1 MIDSALLLPAAVLIL
16 WTLVMLAW
24 LALTRLPAASKMGI
38 DIASSVGGRGADL
51 DPQLPPEVAWKSHN
65 YSHLLEQPTLFY
77 AVIALLTLAGATGGL
92 NLALAW
98 AYVGL
103 RIAHSLWQVLVN
115 KVSIR
120 FALFLL
126 STICLLALSINLLRA
141 LL

>member
-1 MIDSALLLPAAVLIL
+1 MIDTALLLPAAILIL

-24 LALTRLPAASKMGI
+24 LALTRLPAASKIGI
-38 DIASSVGGRGADL
+38 DIASSVGGRGADI
-51 DPQLPPEVAWKSHN
+51 DPQLPPKVAWKSHN

-77 AVIALLTLAGATGGL
+77 AVVVLLTLVGATAQT

-103 RIAHSLWQVLVN
+103 RIAHSLWQALVN
-115 KVSIR
+115 KVSVR

-126 STICLLALSINLLRA
+126 ATICLLALAINLLRA